1 MPYQVFAAKD
11 GQMVLTIGNDGQF
24 RKFCEVVHCASWA
37 TDPHFATNAARVTH
51 RDTLIPLIQQVL
63 NTRTIE
69 QWIGPLTSAGVPC
82 GPINNIAQTST
93 NPQVVHRGMRA
104 DLAHPLA
111 GTVPTVANPIKMS
124 GSPIHYRGAP
134 PTLGQHTKPV
144 LSSVCGLDSEE
155 IARLRNARVI

>member
-1 MPYQVFAAKD
+1 
-11 GQMVLTIGNDGQF
+11 MVLTIGNDGQF

-37 TDPHFATNAARVTH
+37 TDPRFATNAARVTH

-104 DLAHPLA
+104 DLAHYWPVPCPRWPIRSRCQVPRSTTAAHHRHLVSTPNRFCRRSA
-111 GTVPTVANPIKMS
+111 G
-124 GSPIHYRGAP
+124 
-134 PTLGQHTKPV
+134 
-144 LSSVCGLDSEE
+144 
-155 IARLRNARVI
+155 